1 VAATSV
7 GQEVNEALLYNWY
20 VFKEVKQNWFGF
32 TILGNG
38 GSGLGPD
45 FARALHSNLPRLF
58 RDFGD
63 ERLRR
68 GPIND
73 GDALAVEVNRFRQIY
88 NTIRPHQALHDG
100 TPRDA
105 YLAGR

>member
-1 VAATSV
+1 V

-20 VFKEVKQNWFGF
+20 VFKEVKQNGFAF

-45 FARALHSNLPRLF
+45 FARALHSNLPGLF

-63 ERLRR
+63 EKGLFVMKR
-68 GPIND
+68 GAARS
-73 GDALAVEVNRFRQIY
+73 GW
-88 NTIRPHQALHDG
+88 
-100 TPRDA
+100 
-105 YLAGR
+105 

>member
-1 VAATSV
+1 MPAFHYSLLRHEPDSLTERHSPAV

-20 VFKEVKQNWFGF
+20 VFKEVKQNWFAF

-38 GSGLGPD
+38 RSGLGPD

-63 ERLRR
+63 EMVTTR
-68 GPIND
+68 
-73 GDALAVEVNRFRQIY
+73 
-88 NTIRPHQALHDG
+88 THQ
-100 TPRDA
+100 
-105 YLAGR
+105 